1 MSVLH
6 KIASLQ
12 NRRDEAPNQELAKE
26 LAANEDRE
34 GIHEI
39 AENLWNEDPNIAGD
53 CIKVLYETGY
63 LRPELIAPYTL
74 DFLKL
79 LRSRNNR
86 LVWGAMIA
94 LGTVAR
100 LQADELFGQ
109 VPEILKAMEKGS
121 VITVD
126 NGIKVLAEVAA
137 AQVSYRRALFPTLLD
152 HLKGCR
158 PKEVPQHAE
167 KIAAA
172 VDEENKGE
180 FIAVLQSRM
189 DLMNASQTARLKKLI
204 REVEKR

>member
-1 MSVLH
+1 MSVLQ

-12 NRRDEAPNQELAKE
+12 NRRDEVPNQELAKE
-26 LAANEDRE
+26 LAVNEDRE

-63 LRPELIAPYTL
+63 LRPELITPYTQ
-74 DFLKL
+74 DFVKL

-109 VPEILKAMEKGS
+109 IPEIRKAMEKGS

-126 NGIKVLAEVAA
+126 NGIKVLAEVASA
-137 AQVSYRRALFPTLLD
+137 HETYRRALFPYLLD
-152 HLKGCR
+152 HLQHCR
-158 PKEVPQHAE
+158 PKQVPQHAE

-172 VDEENKGE
+172 VDGENKGE